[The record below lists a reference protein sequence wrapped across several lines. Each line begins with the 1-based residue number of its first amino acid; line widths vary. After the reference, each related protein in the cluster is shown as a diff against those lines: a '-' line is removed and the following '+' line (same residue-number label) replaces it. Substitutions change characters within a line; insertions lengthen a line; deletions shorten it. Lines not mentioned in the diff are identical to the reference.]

1 MHYSFLSFTFIFHID
16 TDVIVPSIYS
26 IELILLKWH
35 EGMSLLTLILTM
47 AGAPCTYLGHNKAS
61 CGAMRNCIDS
71 STSWKFSLA
80 AGTSGSGNQ
89 DCSCFHEPQLSSEP
103 TVCPS
108 GDWTL
113 SDVCLKVSEAGWK
126 NFWHFLPSNNFLSQ
140 KNIFWPHIRK
150 CTMGLDGF
158 QVPSISAWS
167 HSAEVLELCLVWL
180 KAAPHLRPWME
191 TVHNGRNLRLRNCN
205 FHQGTPRQGQK
216 EHPFAN

>member
-80 AGTSGSGNQ
+80 AGTSGSENQ
-89 DCSCFHEPQLSSEP
+89 DRSCFHQLRLSSEP

-126 NFWHFLPSNNFLSQ
+126 NFWHFLPSNNFLSP
-140 KNIFWPHIRK
+140 KRH
-150 CTMGLDGF
+150 L
-158 QVPSISAWS
+158 
-167 HSAEVLELCLVWL
+167 L
-180 KAAPHLRPWME
+180 APHPQ
-191 TVHNGRNLRLRNCN
+191 VHYGIGWVPGSLHFCVI
-205 FHQGTPRQGQK
+205 P
-216 EHPFAN
+216 

>member
-1 MHYSFLSFTFIFHID
+1 MAIFHTD

-26 IELILLKWH
+26 IELVNQYLLFFSSWH
-35 EGMSLLTLILTM
+35 EGMSRLTLILTM

-80 AGTSGSGNQ
+80 AGTSGSENQ
-89 DCSCFHEPQLSSEP
+89 DRSCFHELRLSSEP

-126 NFWHFLPSNNFLSQ
+126 NFWHFLPSNNFLSP
-140 KNIFWPHIRK
+140 KKH
-150 CTMGLDGF
+150 L
-158 QVPSISAWS
+158 
-167 HSAEVLELCLVWL
+167 L
-180 KAAPHLRPWME
+180 APHPQ
-191 TVHNGRNLRLRNCN
+191 VHYGIGWVPGCLHFCVI
-205 FHQGTPRQGQK
+205 P
-216 EHPFAN
+216 

>member
-1 MHYSFLSFTFIFHID
+1 MAIFHTD
-16 TDVIVPSIYS
+16 TNVIVPSIYS
-26 IELILLKWH
+26 INIFYSSQVRWRHVAIKPYPHNGGSALHLFGSQQSQLRSNEKLYWQLNKLKVLVGCGHIRFREPGLQLL
-35 EGMSLLTLILTM
+35 S
-47 AGAPCTYLGHNKAS
+47 
-61 CGAMRNCIDS
+61 R
-71 STSWKFSLA
+71 A
-80 AGTSGSGNQ
+80 ATI
-89 DCSCFHEPQLSSEP
+89 SEP

-126 NFWHFLPSNNFLSQ
+126 NFWHFLPSNNFLSP
-140 KNIFWPHIRK
+140 KNIFWLHIRK

-158 QVPSISAWS
+158 QVASISAWS

-216 EHPFAN
+216 GHPFAN

>member
-1 MHYSFLSFTFIFHID
+1 MLSCL
-16 TDVIVPSIYS
+16 PSILS
-26 IELILLKWH
+26 ISSTLLKWNG
-35 EGMSLLTLILTM
+35 GMSRLTLILTM

-61 CGAMRNCIDS
+61 CGAMRSCIDS

-80 AGTSGSGNQ
+80 AGTSGSENQ
-89 DCSCFHEPQLSSEP
+89 DRSCFHELRLSSEP

-126 NFWHFLPSNNFLSQ
+126 NFWHFLPSNNFLSP
-140 KNIFWPHIRK
+140 KKIFWPHIRK

-158 QVPSISAWS
+158 QVASISAWS

-180 KAAPHLRPWME
+180 KAAPHLRLSRGW
-191 TVHNGRNLRLRNCN
+191 RLYTNPASAQLQLSPG
-205 FHQGTPRQGQK
+205 HTPPRARRAPVCKLG
-216 EHPFAN
+216 